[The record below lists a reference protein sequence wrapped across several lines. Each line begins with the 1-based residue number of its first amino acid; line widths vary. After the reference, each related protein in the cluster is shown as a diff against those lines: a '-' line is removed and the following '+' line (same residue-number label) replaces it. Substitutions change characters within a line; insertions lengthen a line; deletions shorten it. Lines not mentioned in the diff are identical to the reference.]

1 MKNTQSWSVVATVD
15 EPPALVQAFIAW
27 HLSLGAAHIFLYCDR
42 PDDPVQA
49 LVAGV
54 PDVTVVPCDAEHW
67 RRVGKS
73 RPKRHQVRQ
82 VRNARDAYAR
92 AQTAWLLHID
102 ADEFVWVDGAV
113 KDRLAQVPSEA
124 DCLILPVAERVHL
137 PDAPGQSVLEG
148 AFRRPLKTG
157 AKKGRRLFGPD
168 YDLTYRGLTGHAQGK
183 AFVRTDRPL
192 NMSIHRPRPLSSDEE
207 LVIARLPADAMELLH
222 FDGLTATY
230 WSYKLS
236 RMAHALAKRDGMPPS
251 PHRRR
256 QADALLASDD
266 RGAALYGRLKG
277 ADTAVQAVLQRHDL
291 WLSPGFDPTAAL
303 QMYFP
308 DQVVDLRP
316 EAVDR
321 WLHREK
327 GPVLGFLWP

>member
-1 MKNTQSWSVVATVD
+1 VD

-54 PDVTVVPCDAEHW
+54 PNVTIVPCDEAHW

-102 ADEFVWVDGAV
+102 ADEFVWVNGV
-113 KDRLAQVPSEA
+113 VQDRLAQVSPQA
-124 DCLILPVAERVHL
+124 DCLILPVAERMHL
-137 PDAPGQSVLEG
+137 PAAPGQSVLEG
-148 AFRRPLKTG
+148 AFRRPLRKS
-157 AKKGRRLFGPD
+157 AKKGLRLFGPD

-183 AFVRTDRPL
+183 AFVRTNRAL
-192 NMSIHRPRPLSSDEE
+192 NMSIHRPRPLASEEE
-207 LVIARLPADAMELLH
+207 LAIARSPADAMELLH
-222 FDGLTATY
+222 FDGLTPTY
-230 WSYKLS
+230 WTYKLA

-256 QADALLASDD
+256 QADALLAAGGD
-266 RGAALYGRLKG
+266 GAAIYARLKG
-277 ADTAVQAVLQRHDL
+277 VDPALQAVLQRHDL
-291 WLSPGFDPTAAL
+291 WLAPGFDPTAAL
-303 QMYFP
+303 RTYFP

-316 EAVDR
+316 EVIDR
-321 WLHREK
+321 WLQQEK
-327 GPVLGFLWP
+327 ASTLAFMRPPSSG